1 MAPWGGGHG
10 EIMIQV
16 IGRTVMV
23 AVAAAALAACPLSG
37 TMMFKRVAKTPEM
50 VLEAPGDA
58 AVLRYRLVE
67 LDAAYFKDKVLAA
80 AADPFRPPTT
90 VRLNL
95 FADVRV
101 LADLS
106 LRGSADAAGPRVLSG
121 PLPGVD
127 GGLATLVVDAGGV
140 SGTVWIGERLFR
152 IGREAGGLYRIEEVD
167 SGRFPYLREMGAAR
181 HE

>member
-1 MAPWGGGHG
+1 
-10 EIMIQV
+10 MIGA
-16 IGRTVMV
+16 IGKAVF
-23 AVAAAALAACPLSG
+23 VAAVTLGLTACPLSG
-37 TMMFKRVAKTPEM
+37 GMMFKRVARTPEM
-50 VLEAPGDA
+50 ALESPDDWT
-58 AVLRYRLVE
+58 VIRYRLVK
-67 LDAAYFKDKVLAA
+67 LDAGYFEDKVLAA

-95 FADVRV
+95 FGDVRV

-121 PLPGVD
+121 PLPGID
-127 GGLATLVVDAGGV
+127 GGLATLVLDGGGV

-152 IGREAGGLYRIEEVD
+152 IGPRPGGLYRIEEVD
-167 SGRFPYLREMGAAR
+167 SGRFPYLRDRSAIR